1 MDQLLEFL
9 GLDHKRTIPSK
20 TRVVR
25 GIIYEENEQKETPIS
40 IENPEAID
48 LDSLSEEEQDDSDS
62 VHSENNMMDLEKEIQ
77 QTTSTEKQ
85 QQQVDIMANH
95 DDNEIDLSD
104 L

>member
-1 MDQLLEFL
+1 
-9 GLDHKRTIPSK
+9 
-20 TRVVR
+20 
-25 GIIYEENEQKETPIS
+25 
-40 IENPEAID
+40 
-48 LDSLSEEEQDDSDS
+48 
-62 VHSENNMMDLEKEIQ
+62 MMDLEKEIQ